1 MFSFT
6 LRGETREA
14 STLAGISA
22 AYRELRDLS
31 GEGYSTFPLA
41 DVIRDGKPV
50 AVISYNGRV
59 WEHNGVPGSLNS
71 LNQKLIYC
79 PDKEPARHVKA
90 LEAIA
95 ARISG
100 EFDHPALMAI
110 GPLLPD
116 TLEDVARIAAAAL
129 GHPAI

>member
-14 STLAGISA
+14 SSLAGISA
-22 AYRELRDLS
+22 AYCRLREAS

-41 DVIRDGKPV
+41 DVIREGKPV
-50 AVISYNGRV
+50 AVISYNGRI
-59 WEHNGVPGSLNS
+59 WEHNGNPASLTS

-79 PDKEPARHVKA
+79 PNKEPHRFVEA

-95 ARISG
+95 ARING
-100 EFDHPALMAI
+100 EFDHPALMAF
-110 GPLLPD
+110 GPLGN
-116 TLEDVARIAAAAL
+116 TFEDVARITAAAL
-129 GHPAI
+129 DHPAI